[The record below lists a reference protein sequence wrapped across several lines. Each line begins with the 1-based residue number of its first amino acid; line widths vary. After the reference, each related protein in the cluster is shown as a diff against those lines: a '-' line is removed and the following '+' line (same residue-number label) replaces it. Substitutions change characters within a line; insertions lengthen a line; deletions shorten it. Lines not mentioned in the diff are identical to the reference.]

1 MSKNI
6 TLNMYQNFRIKL
18 DFKYYNDV
26 RRFCWIFIDC
36 TKMLQIDDIK
46 EHIKKLFGIN
56 DPFDLFLNENEY
68 LPPKENIQVL
78 KENEIIL
85 VSPGSH
91 LSNNQFNNL
100 PLSIEFSSIDANKQE
115 LEGNFAYPE
124 QIEELISQSGKNSA
138 RQEQLSNNFPA
149 VLSSQ
154 QDLSTDTTNNFQSGE
169 EMYDTSNPEILD
181 TLPRRKRVRHRKKKT
196 KVDTQLTEEDKPA
209 KPKIT
214 NSIISSTISSCKHIR
229 FDNVD
234 NKIIVND
241 QFICPAPSNRVD
253 TVHKLKNLLSLS
265 KNAIPLTFENN
276 RIKGMTCKKEKEEKE
291 NVEDTVANVVSKNI
305 NGNTASTE
313 RLEEVN
319 KFLDIDFET
328 YEVMVVKPKI
338 EDIIA
343 FKMLKIGT
351 DYTPQMSN
359 FIVAEVIFYCSE
371 KSLYKLKILQGLS
384 EVQVPIGK
392 FTIME
397 ETEER
402 VLNDIITLHHAQIVK
417 PRLVSNSDKA
427 ISSSN

>member
-1 MSKNI
+1 MPPYLLLLTM
-6 TLNMYQNFRIKL
+6 TLY
-18 DFKYYNDV
+18 
-26 RRFCWIFIDC
+26 
-36 TKMLQIDDIK
+36 
-46 EHIKKLFGIN
+46 
-56 DPFDLFLNENEY
+56 FL
-68 LPPKENIQVL
+68 V
-78 KENEIIL
+78 
-85 VSPGSH
+85 
-91 LSNNQFNNL
+91 
-100 PLSIEFSSIDANKQE
+100 
-115 LEGNFAYPE
+115 
-124 QIEELISQSGKNSA
+124 
-138 RQEQLSNNFPA
+138 
-149 VLSSQ
+149 
-154 QDLSTDTTNNFQSGE
+154 
-169 EMYDTSNPEILD
+169 YDTSNPEILD

-343 FKMLKIGT
+343 F
-351 DYTPQMSN
+351 
-359 FIVAEVIFYCSE
+359 
-371 KSLYKLKILQGLS
+371 
-384 EVQVPIGK
+384 
-392 FTIME
+392 
-397 ETEER
+397 
-402 VLNDIITLHHAQIVK
+402 
-417 PRLVSNSDKA
+417 
-427 ISSSN
+427 